1 MPDAS
6 IVSILLMPSPLIETI
21 ELFCHCGKQLGVH
34 KMIQEPIDLQYA
46 AGQDYPVLRD
56 AALQKLQGAHPISEI
71 RKSFLSYNIF
81 LPAQLAFL
89 NNFDRFRQIF

>member
-1 MPDAS
+1 MGQPDARRFDRQYF
-6 IVSILLMPSPLIETI
+6 IDALALIETI

-56 AALQKLQGAHPISEI
+56 TALQKLQGAHSHLRNPKTVFIIQHLSPPRNWLFEQFRPI
-71 RKSFLSYNIF
+71 
-81 LPAQLAFL
+81 
-89 NNFDRFRQIF
+89 